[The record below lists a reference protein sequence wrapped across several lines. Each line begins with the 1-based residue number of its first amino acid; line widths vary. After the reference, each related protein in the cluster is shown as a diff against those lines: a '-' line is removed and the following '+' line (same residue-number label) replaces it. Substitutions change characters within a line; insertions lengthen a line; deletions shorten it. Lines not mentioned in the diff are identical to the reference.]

1 MRNCKRLRKATSAVS
16 PAGTGTRRSSP
27 PTRTLPTTV
36 RKPSPTG
43 LSSAANAA
51 PRLKAAQAGISQA
64 EGLARQA
71 GARLNPIVSIESENF
86 SGNGPY
92 KGTQL
97 TETMASVGQTLE
109 LGGKRSARINAGR
122 AGVELSRARARQT
135 EGDFA
140 FDLAEAYGAAEVAD
154 LRVQLATE
162 ALSLAED
169 DARVAHALVKAGK
182 EADLRSLQA
191 QTAIETARAELGE
204 AQAARDTA
212 FSKLTAIVDSPVAFS
227 SIPDSLLAHADTAE
241 TIPVVDPLAS
251 PAYLVALAEREE
263 VARRVKVEQTRATP
277 DVTLSLGVRKFQADD
292 AQALVG
298 GVSVPFPVFDRNKG
312 NIAAVSSELIAAEQ
326 NLNIARLDAQA
337 DIQSASAR
345 LKASFAR
352 IKSAQDSERT
362 AQEAYRLTR
371 IGYESG
377 KLPLS
382 EVLIA
387 RRTLTEARAQA
398 LTARQDRL
406 NAEAEL
412 AHLAGTTP
420 FGDL

>member
-1 MRNCKRLRKATSAVS
+1 MLLPIGGTLRALLLGTSLIALVPAIAVAD
-16 PAGTGTRRSSP
+16 PA
-27 PTRTLPTTV
+27 
-36 RKPSPTG
+36 PSYPE
-43 LSSAANAA
+43 LLRQANAA
-51 PRLKAAQAGISQA
+51 PRLKAAQAGVSQA

-71 GARLNPIVSIESENF
+71 GAHPNPTLTIESENF

-92 KGTQL
+92 TGTQL
-97 TETMASVGQTLE
+97 TETTASVEQTLE
-109 LGGKRSARINAGR
+109 LGGKRRARIDAGR
-122 AGVELSRARARQT
+122 ASVELSRARVRQT
-135 EGDFA
+135 EADFA
-140 FDLAEAYGAAEVAD
+140 FDLAEAYGAAEIAD

-169 DARVAHALVKAGK
+169 DAGVASALVKAGK

-191 QTAIETARAELGE
+191 QTAVETARADLGE
-204 AQAARDTA
+204 AQATRDTTFA
-212 FSKLTAIVDSPVAFS
+212 KLTAMVDSPVPFS
-227 SIPDSLLAHADTAE
+227 TIPNSLLSHADRAE
-241 TIPVVDPLAS
+241 TIPAVDALAC

-263 VARRVKVEQTRATP
+263 VARRVKVERTRATP
-277 DVTLSLGVRKFQADD
+277 DVTLSLGVRQFQADD
-292 AQALVG
+292 AHALVG
-298 GVSVPFPVFDRNKG
+298 GISVPFPVFDRNKG
-312 NIAAVSSELIAAEQ
+312 NIAAVSSELTAAEH
-326 NLNIARLDAQA
+326 NLNIVRLDAQA

-345 LKASFAR
+345 LTASFAR
-352 IKSAQDSERT
+352 VKSAQASERT

-398 LTARQDRL
+398 LNARQDRL

>member
-1 MRNCKRLRKATSAVS
+1 MTSLPHRPLAAVAA
-16 PAGTGTRRSSP
+16 AGF
-27 PTRTLPTTV
+27 L
-36 RKPSPTG
+36 G
-43 LSSAANAA
+43 LCASSAWADPAPSYPDLLRQANAA

-71 GARLNPIVSIESENF
+71 GARLNPTVSIESENF

-97 TETMASVGQTLE
+97 TETTASVEQTLE

-135 EGDFA
+135 EADFA
-140 FDLAEAYGAAEVAD
+140 FDLAEAYGAAEVTD

-169 DARVAHALVKAGK
+169 DARVANALVKAGK

-191 QTAIETARAELGE
+191 QTAVETARAELGD
-204 AQAARDTA
+204 AQAARDAA
-212 FSKLTAIVDSPVAFS
+212 FSKLTAMVDSPVAFS
-227 SIPDSLLAHADTAE
+227 SIPESLLAHADTAE

-251 PAYLVALAEREE
+251 PAHLVALAEREE

-277 DVTLSLGVRKFQADD
+277 DVTLSLGVRQFQAED

-312 NIAAVSSELIAAEQ
+312 NIAAVSSELTAAEQ

-352 IKSAQDSERT
+352 VKSAQDSERT

-371 IGYESG
+371 IGYEFG

>member
-1 MRNCKRLRKATSAVS
+1 
-16 PAGTGTRRSSP
+16 
-27 PTRTLPTTV
+27 
-36 RKPSPTG
+36 
-43 LSSAANAA
+43 
-51 PRLKAAQAGISQA
+51 
-64 EGLARQA
+64 
-71 GARLNPIVSIESENF
+71 
-86 SGNGPY
+86 
-92 KGTQL
+92 
-97 TETMASVGQTLE
+97 MASVGQTLE

>member
-1 MRNCKRLRKATSAVS
+1 MSSLFRGALSALLVGTSLIALVPVIAVADPAPSYPELLRQ
-16 PAGTGTRRSSP
+16 
-27 PTRTLPTTV
+27 
-36 RKPSPTG
+36 
-43 LSSAANAA
+43 ANAA

-71 GARLNPIVSIESENF
+71 GVRPNPTFSVERENF

-92 KGTQL
+92 RGADAA
-97 TETMASVGQTLE
+97 ETTASIEQTLE

-122 AGVELSRARARQT
+122 ASVETSRARSRQT
-135 EGDFA
+135 EADFA

-154 LRVQLATE
+154 LRVQLATD
-162 ALSLAED
+162 ALTLAED
-169 DARVAHALVKAGK
+169 DARVANALVKAGK
-182 EADLRSLQA
+182 EADLRRLQA
-191 QTAIETARAELGE
+191 QTAVESARAELGE
-204 AQAARDTA
+204 AQAARDAA
-212 FSKLTAIVDSPVAFS
+212 FAKLTAMVDPP
-227 SIPDSLLAHADTAE
+227 IPFTAIPNSLLAHADMAE
-241 TIPVVDPLAS
+241 SIPMVDPLTT

-263 VARRVKVEQTRATP
+263 IARRVKVEQTRGTP
-277 DVTLSLGVRKFQADD
+277 DVTVSLGVRQFRAEDS
-292 AQALVG
+292 QALVG

-312 NIAAVSSELIAAEQ
+312 NIAAVSAELTAAEQ
-326 NLNIARLDAQA
+326 NLNMARLDAQA

-352 IKSAQDSERT
+352 VKSAQDSEHT

-377 KLPLS
+377 KLQLS
-382 EVLIA
+382 EVLIT

-412 AHLAGTTP
+412 AHLAGLMP

>member
-1 MRNCKRLRKATSAVS
+1 M
-16 PAGTGTRRSSP
+16 
-27 PTRTLPTTV
+27 
-36 RKPSPTG
+36 
-43 LSSAANAA
+43 
-51 PRLKAAQAGISQA
+51 
-64 EGLARQA
+64 
-71 GARLNPIVSIESENF
+71 
-86 SGNGPY
+86 
-92 KGTQL
+92 
-97 TETMASVGQTLE
+97 
-109 LGGKRSARINAGR
+109 
-122 AGVELSRARARQT
+122 
-135 EGDFA
+135 
-140 FDLAEAYGAAEVAD
+140 
-154 LRVQLATE
+154 
-162 ALSLAED
+162 
-169 DARVAHALVKAGK
+169 
-182 EADLRSLQA
+182 
-191 QTAIETARAELGE
+191 
-204 AQAARDTA
+204 
-212 FSKLTAIVDSPVAFS
+212 VDSPVAFTA
-227 SIPDSLLAHADTAE
+227 IPNSLLVHADRAE
-241 TIPVVDPLAS
+241 TLPVVDPLS
-251 PAYLVALAEREE
+251 TPAYLVALAEREE
-263 VARRVKVEQTRATP
+263 VARRVKVEQTRGTP
-277 DVTLSLGVRKFQADD
+277 DLTVSLGVRQIRADD
-292 AQALVG
+292 SQALVG

-312 NIAAVSSELIAAEQ
+312 NIAAVSAELSAAEQ

-352 IKSAQDSERT
+352 VKSAQDSEHT

>member
-1 MRNCKRLRKATSAVS
+1 MSFPDGRALRALFLGTSLIALVPVIAAAA
-16 PAGTGTRRSSP
+16 PA
-27 PTRTLPTTV
+27 
-36 RKPSPTG
+36 PSYPDLLRQST
-43 LSSAANAA
+43 AA
-51 PRLKAAQAGISQA
+51 PRLKAAQAGIFQA
-64 EGLARQA
+64 AALARQA
-71 GARLNPIVSIESENF
+71 GARPNPTLSLASENF
-86 SGNGPY
+86 SGTGPFR
-92 KGTQL
+92 GTQAS
-97 TETMASVGQTLE
+97 ETTASVEQTLE
-109 LGGKRSARINAGR
+109 LGGKRSARIHAAR
-122 AGVELSRARARQT
+122 AGVELSRARARQA
-135 EGDFA
+135 ENDFA

-162 ALSLAED
+162 ALSSAEE
-169 DARVAHALVKAGK
+169 DARIANALVKAGK
-182 EADLRSLQA
+182 EADLRNLQA
-191 QTAIETARAELGE
+191 RTAVETARAELGE
-204 AQAARDTA
+204 AQAARDAA
-212 FSKLTAIVDSPVAFS
+212 FSKLTAMVDSPVAFS

-241 TIPVVDPLAS
+241 TVLTVDPLTS

-277 DVTLSLGVRKFQADD
+277 DVTLSLGVRQFQADD
-292 AQALVG
+292 AQAFVG
-298 GVSVPFPVFDRNKG
+298 GVSIPFPVFDRNKG
-312 NIAAVSSELIAAEQ
+312 NIAAVSSELTAAEQ
-326 NLNIARLDAQA
+326 NLKIARLDALA

-352 IKSAQDSERT
+352 VKSAQDSERT

-382 EVLIA
+382 EVFIA

-412 AHLAGTTP
+412 AHLAGTPP

>member
-1 MRNCKRLRKATSAVS
+1 MTS
-16 PAGTGTRRSSP
+16 
-27 PTRTLPTTV
+27 LP
-36 RKPSPTG
+36 RKPLAAMAAAGFLG
-43 LSSAANAA
+43 LCASSVLADPAPSYPDLLRQAQAA

-64 EGLARQA
+64 EGLALQA
-71 GARLNPIVSIESENF
+71 GARPNPTLSIERENF

-92 KGTQL
+92 RGSDAA
-97 TETMASVGQTLE
+97 ETTASVEQTLE

-122 AGVELSRARARQT
+122 AGVEASRARARQT
-135 EGDFA
+135 EADFA

-154 LRVQLATE
+154 LRVHLATE

-169 DARVAHALVKAGK
+169 DARVANALVKAGK

-191 QTAIETARAELGE
+191 QTAMELARADFEE

-212 FSKLTAIVDSPVAFS
+212 FAKLTAMVDSPVPFTA
-227 SIPDSLLAHADTAE
+227 IPNSLLTHADTAE
-241 TIPVVDPLAS
+241 AVSVVDPLS
-251 PAYLVALAEREE
+251 TPAYLVALAEREE
-263 VARRVKVEQTRATP
+263 VARRVKVEQTRGTP
-277 DVTLSLGVRKFQADD
+277 DVSVSLGVRQFRADD
-292 AQALVG
+292 SQALVG
-298 GVSVPFPVFDRNKG
+298 GVSVPLPVFDRNKG
-312 NIAAVSSELIAAEQ
+312 NVAAVSAELSAAEQ
-326 NLNIARLDAQA
+326 NLTIARLDAQA

-352 IKSAQDSERT
+352 VKSAQDSERT

-398 LTARQDRL
+398 LIARQDRL

-412 AHLAGTTP
+412 AHLAGITP

>member
-1 MRNCKRLRKATSAVS
+1 MSFPNGKALRALFFGASLIALVPTIAAADSA
-16 PAGTGTRRSSP
+16 
-27 PTRTLPTTV
+27 
-36 RKPSPTG
+36 PSYPD
-43 LSSAANAA
+43 LLRQANAA

-71 GARLNPIVSIESENF
+71 GARLNPTLSVQSENF

-92 KGTQL
+92 RGTQSA
-97 TETMASVGQTLE
+97 ETTAAVEQTLE

-122 AGVELSRARARQT
+122 AGVEVSRVRARQT
-135 EGDFA
+135 EADFA
-140 FDLAEAYGAAEVAD
+140 FDLAEAYGATEVAD

-169 DARVAHALVKAGK
+169 DSRVANALVKAGK
-182 EADLRSLQA
+182 EADLRNLQA
-191 QTAIETARAELGE
+191 QTAVESARAELGE
-204 AQAARDTA
+204 AQAARDAA
-212 FSKLTAIVDSPVAFS
+212 FAKLTAMVDSPVPFTA
-227 SIPDSLLAHADTAE
+227 IPNSLLVHADRAE
-241 TIPVVDPLAS
+241 TLPVVDPLTT

-263 VARRVKVEQTRATP
+263 VARRVKVEQTRGTP
-277 DVTLSLGVRKFQADD
+277 DLTVSLGVRQLRADD
-292 AQALVG
+292 SQALVG

-312 NIAAVSSELIAAEQ
+312 NIAAVSAELSAAEQ
-326 NLNIARLDAQA
+326 NLTIARLDAQA

-352 IKSAQDSERT
+352 VKSAQDSERT

-398 LTARQDRL
+398 LITRQDRL

-412 AHLAGTTP
+412 AHLAGLTP

>member
-1 MRNCKRLRKATSAVS
+1 MSFPNGKALRALFFGTSLIALAPIIAAAD
-16 PAGTGTRRSSP
+16 PA
-27 PTRTLPTTV
+27 
-36 RKPSPTG
+36 PSYPD
-43 LSSAANAA
+43 LLRQANAA
-51 PRLKAAQAGISQA
+51 PRLKAAQAAISQA

-71 GARLNPIVSIESENF
+71 GARLNPTLSIERDNF

-92 KGTQL
+92 RGSNAAEIT
-97 TETMASVGQTLE
+97 ASIEHTLE

-122 AGVELSRARARQT
+122 AGIEASRARARQT
-135 EGDFA
+135 EADFA
-140 FDLAEAYGAAEVAD
+140 FDLAEAYGATEVAD
-154 LRVQLATE
+154 LRVQLAKE

-169 DARVAHALVKAGK
+169 DARIADALVKAGK
-182 EADLRSLQA
+182 EADLRNLQA
-191 QTAIETARAELGE
+191 RTAMELARADFE
-204 AQAARDTA
+204 AVLALRDAAFA
-212 FSKLTAIVDSPVAFS
+212 KLTAIVDSPVPFTA
-227 SIPDSLLAHADTAE
+227 IPNSLLAHADSAE
-241 TIPVVDPLAS
+241 AVSVVDPLS
-251 PAYLVALAEREE
+251 TPAYLVALAQREE
-263 VARRVKVEQTRATP
+263 VARRVKVEQTRGTP
-277 DVTLSLGVRKFQADD
+277 DVSVSLGVRQFRADD
-292 AQALVG
+292 SHALVG
-298 GVSVPFPVFDRNKG
+298 GVSVPIPVFDRNKG
-312 NIAAVSSELIAAEQ
+312 NVAAVSAELSAAEQ

-337 DIQSASAR
+337 GIQSASAR

-352 IKSAQDSERT
+352 VKSAQDSERT

-412 AHLAGTTP
+412 AHLAGITP
-420 FGDL
+420 FGDM